1 MPHFGAVVRS
11 QKMDT
16 PVRDASLEGEAV
28 DFEEWR
34 DLQAENAVE
43 EEFLTFD
50 EIVGF
55 CRGRKAQAEDHQKTF

>member
-1 MPHFGAVVRS
+1 
-11 QKMDT
+11 MDK
-16 PVRDASLEGEAV
+16 PVRDESLEGEAV

-43 EEFLTFD
+43 EKYLTFG